1 MTLPHCTRC
10 GQPRNP
16 RTISEEGICDVC
28 RKPKG
33 RRTQPAPPARCSVL
47 NCRKPIKA
55 REMCENH
62 YRAWRVYGDPFHT
75 RKEKPAQRCSVQPC
89 GRDARSQ
96 GMCATHYKQ
105 VERAGSTHPIGKAHG
120 GRRRNRPTAD
130 LVDEVEMLIGT
141 ASAENIAA
149 RLRYADVDSL
159 ATTLA
164 KAGHP
169 DLSRRIREAREKKV
183 A

>member
-28 RKPKG
+28 RKPKVRG
-33 RRTQPAPPARCSVL
+33 PQPATPARCSVL

-89 GRDARSQ
+89 DRYARSG

-105 VERAGSTHPIGKAHG
+105 MERTGRTHPIGPQSG
-120 GRRRNRPTAD
+120 GRRRNRRYSE
-130 LVDEVEMLIGT
+130 LVEEVEMLIGT

-149 RLRYADVDSL
+149 RLRYADADSL
-159 ATTLA
+159 ITTLTR
-164 KAGHP
+164 AGHT
-169 DLSRRIREAREKKV
+169 DLSRRLRETREQKV